1 MDFFLPEDH
10 TYSLVPVNVTEATP
24 NQLDWLVGTL
34 HKEEI
39 YAKER
44 VYTRVRWV
52 DHDFPSE
59 DDYLYSP
66 TTDWSEVGPLIKAN
80 LVRILP
86 PCKGEE
92 FGAHIRDFSAYDVEP
107 LVAIV
112 QVYLLSKI
120 GETGNVP
127 ACLK

>member
-10 TYSLVPVNVTEATP
+10 VYTFKPVKVIDATP
-24 NQLDWLVGTL
+24 SQLDWLVGTI

-39 YAKER
+39 YAKDR

-59 DDYLYSP
+59 ADYLYSP
-66 TTDWSEVGPLIKAN
+66 TTDWALGGPLIKPN
-80 LVRILP
+80 LVGLQPLCR
-86 PCKGEE
+86 GAE
-92 FGAHIRDFSAYDVEP
+92 FGAYIEDFAAYDAEP
-107 LVAIV
+107 LVAIIR
-112 QVYLLSKI
+112 VYLLSKI

-127 ACLK
+127 ECLK